1 MPIDE
6 IFRIGDRVQLTGPKG
21 RLNTITL
28 YAGGRFGTHKGDIL
42 HNDIIGKPEGSVVS
56 SDKGSQY
63 LALKPL
69 LTDYVLSMPRGAAI
83 IYPKDAGQIIVE
95 ADIYPGATV
104 VEAGVGSGALSS
116 YLLRAIGDKGR
127 LVSFERREE
136 FAQIAKANVKIQLG
150 EEPGNWE
157 VVTGDL
163 QDKLGEA
170 IEPGS
175 VDRVVLDML
184 APWECIS
191 AVATSLRPGG
201 VLVCYVATVTQLS
214 RTVEEIRTHSGF
226 TDPQSWETLVRPWHV
241 EGLAVRPEHRMIGHT
256 AFLVMARRLAR
267 DSVLPVFKARR
278 ASKTDY
284 TDEDMEIW
292 NPGSLGERSVSEKK
306 LRKTVRKVT
315 NQAANK

>member
-1 MPIDE
+1 MDE
-6 IFRIGDRVQLTGPKG
+6 IFRAGDRVQLTGPKG

-28 YAGGRFGTHKGDIL
+28 QPGARFGTHKGDIL
-42 HNDIIGKPEGSVVS
+42 HDSIIGLSEGSVIE
-56 SDKGSQY
+56 SDGGSKY

-95 ADIYPGATV
+95 ADIYPGAKV

-116 YLLRAIGDKGR
+116 YLLRAIGHQGE
-127 LVSFERREE
+127 LISFERRPE
-136 FAQIAKANVKIQLG
+136 FAEIAKANVKIQLG
-150 EEPGNWE
+150 DTPSNWD
-157 VVTGDL
+157 VVIGDL
-163 QDKLGEA
+163 QEKLA
-170 IEPGS
+170 SRCEPGT

-184 APWECIS
+184 APWECIDS
-191 AVATSLRPGG
+191 VSEALRPGG

-214 RTVEEIRTHSGF
+214 RVVEEIRDSENF

-256 AFLVMARRLAR
+256 AFLVMARRLAP
-267 DSVLPVFKARR
+267 DAVLPQFKVRR
-278 ASKTDY
+278 ASKTEY
-284 TDEDMEIW
+284 TDDDMKIW
-292 NPGSLGERSVSEKK
+292 NPEHLGERSVSEKK

-315 NQAANK
+315 NQAASK